1 MFYAQKKYDDVID
14 ILKTKQYNDII
25 FNLSAKVLLVQS
37 FYEKKEFQFLESF
50 LESFRIFVLRNKEM
64 NTASKK
70 IHQDFIKVI
79 HRLMKMEY
87 ANKKEIETFKNKI
100 EANVS
105 LPDKA
110 WILEKLDAY

>member
-1 MFYAQKKYDDVID
+1 
-14 ILKTKQYNDII
+14 
-25 FNLSAKVLLVQS
+25 
-37 FYEKKEFQFLESF
+37 
-50 LESFRIFVLRNKEM
+50 M